1 MSTLFSQIAFNYQT
15 LASSLPI
22 SKDNRSE
29 NVKIKL
35 QKYTASKKV
44 PIDGLKYTI
53 PVSLINTSIELYV
66 ISQVAKYF
74 QMEKTNY
81 VWSDLFTAFL
91 IMTGTSFSSH
101 YAFLRQVEICN
112 GLKERSINYTKGLL
126 GTLLRQNF
134 KGLTLFGIYLWYFE
148 MKTKS

>member
-1 MSTLFSQIAFNYQT
+1 MSILFSQIAFNYQT

-53 PVSLINTSIELYV
+53 PVSLVNTSIELFV
-66 ISQVAKYF
+66 IAQIAK
-74 QMEKTNY
+74 
-81 VWSDLFTAFL
+81 FL
-91 IMTGTSFSSH
+91 QI
-101 YAFLRQVEICN
+101 
-112 GLKERSINYTKGLL
+112 
-126 GTLLRQNF
+126 
-134 KGLTLFGIYLWYFE
+134 
-148 MKTKS
+148 